1 LVSRRNQ
8 LRRGVEIVE
17 SGEAVDGATWFARG

>member
-1 LVSRRNQ
+1 VSRRNQ

-17 SGEAVDGATWFARG
+17 SGETVDGATWFARG